1 MRPLQY
7 ISQALVAE
15 KHDRSHC
22 HAALLAGRA
31 VVRVAGADAA
41 KLLQGLITND
51 IDKARDGTA
60 IHAGLLTPQ
69 GKILFDFFVVPF
81 EDGFLLEVAAG
92 QAADL
97 VKRLGFYKLRANV
110 EIKEEPSFAV
120 GAAWGGRP
128 HAPPDSILYADPRF
142 AELGSRLLLPAPASL
157 SVLGCERASEADY
170 HAMRIGLGV
179 PEGGQD
185 YAYGD
190 AFPHEALFDQL
201 NGVDFRKG
209 CFVGQEVVSRMEHRG
224 TARKRVVPVEGAGR
238 LPPAGTSIEAG
249 AIALGTLGSVSGS
262 HGLAL
267 MRLDRAEEALAAGG
281 QLRAGDVTVTLNR
294 PRFASF
300 PIPSRSA

>member
-157 SVLGCERASEADY
+157 AVLGCERVSEADY

-179 PEGGQD
+179 PEGGRTMLT
-185 YAYGD
+185 AMP
-190 AFPHEALFDQL
+190 FPMRPYSTSSIASTSARAASSVRRWCRAWSTGARRGNASSRSKAQ
-201 NGVDFRKG
+201 VG
-209 CFVGQEVVSRMEHRG
+209 CPRLVRASR
-224 TARKRVVPVEGAGR
+224 
-238 LPPAGTSIEAG
+238 PA
-249 AIALGTLGSVSGS
+249 
-262 HGLAL
+262 
-267 MRLDRAEEALAAGG
+267 
-281 QLRAGDVTVTLNR
+281 Q
-294 PRFASF
+294 
-300 PIPSRSA
+300 SRSAHLAR